1 MFFMKIMLCQQYM
14 VATIAQYI
22 FFKKPVVTH
31 AIYFAFIK
39 LVFKKFFLP
48 MELLS
53 LDHEAVDL
61 NNDS

>member
-1 MFFMKIMLCQQYM
+1 M